1 MFSLRR
7 VAVVALATLAV
18 APTALAAK
26 YAAIR
31 TSLGP
36 IVVELDDEK
45 APVTVENFLTYAKD
59 DFYDGTVFHRVIP
72 GFMIQGGGFDHHG
85 NYPGGLH
92 QKGEGHGIRP
102 PITNEWRNGLKN
114 MRGTLAMARLG
125 NQPDSA
131 TAQFFINL
139 KDNGFLDQPRDGAG
153 YAVFGKVIG
162 GMEVVD
168 AIAGVPT
175 TRVGGMG
182 DVPREEVRIESVTE
196 LSKAE
201 AENFAASARLEA
213 AKKRMAAAEA
223 ELAAAKKELQDAE
236 AAMKKGAGE

>member
-59 DFYDGTVFHRVIP
+59 DFYDGTVFHRVMP

-139 KDNGFLDQPRDGAG
+139 KDNGFLDHSSPTPQGWG
-153 YAVFGKVIG
+153 YCVFGRVVE
-162 GMEVVD
+162 GMDVVD
-168 AIAGVPT
+168 KIRKAPT
-175 TRVGGMG
+175 GSHGMHQ
-182 DVPREEVRIESVTE
+182 DVPVDTILIESVE
-196 LSKAE
+196 L
-201 AENFAASARLEA
+201 L
-213 AKKRMAAAEA
+213 
-223 ELAAAKKELQDAE
+223 D
-236 AAMKKGAGE
+236 